1 MKDANQS
8 MNEMYAA
15 CLLSIANHGSVTC
28 KQQQPM
34 PKAMQ
39 SIWII
44 GSFEVSNSGVLV
56 PVAVKWKVR
65 LVDAGDKLHHY
76 YIHILKAI
84 ILYNTSMYFLMPHM
98 TQSLK
103 LSFCNARHGLRKVV
117 GEVCQLLYH
126 FFYFPPFLLFHWPEI
141 PKMKWRTTWNKWVIL
156 RRENCIPSLDV
167 RNLYSRKQGH
177 MEIAFFQWSKSTMH

>member
-15 CLLSIANHGSVTC
+15 CLLSISNHGSVTC

-44 GSFEVSNSGVLV
+44 GSSEVSNSGVLV

-65 LVDAGDKLHHY
+65 LVDAGDKLHHH

-84 ILYNTSMYFLMPHM
+84 ILYNTSMYFLMPSHD
-98 TQSLK
+98 TESQ
-103 LSFCNARHGLRKVV
+103 VV
-117 GEVCQLLYH
+117 VL
-126 FFYFPPFLLFHWPEI
+126 
-141 PKMKWRTTWNKWVIL
+141 
-156 RRENCIPSLDV
+156 
-167 RNLYSRKQGH
+167 
-177 MEIAFFQWSKSTMH
+177 